1 MRYGDK
7 VTIEQVKGLNAAAGK
22 HFFSKDTMRFFR
34 SRTDAVV
41 YSGADGWYFVTS
53 EQFETFEPYRLDAR
67 KYTVRVMREDG
78 SIDEPEGHRDGFQK
92 YDNLRKAR
100 KVAQQLAADSWKV
113 AGIADIIEI
122 LNDDTEH
129 DKEVFEGIKRNL
141 GIRGS

>member
-1 MRYGDK
+1 
-7 VTIEQVKGLNAAAGK
+7 
-22 HFFSKDTMRFFR
+22 
-34 SRTDAVV
+34 
-41 YSGADGWYFVTS
+41 
-53 EQFETFEPYRLDAR
+53 
-67 KYTVRVMREDG
+67 
-78 SIDEPEGHRDGFQK
+78 
-92 YDNLRKAR
+92 LRKAR